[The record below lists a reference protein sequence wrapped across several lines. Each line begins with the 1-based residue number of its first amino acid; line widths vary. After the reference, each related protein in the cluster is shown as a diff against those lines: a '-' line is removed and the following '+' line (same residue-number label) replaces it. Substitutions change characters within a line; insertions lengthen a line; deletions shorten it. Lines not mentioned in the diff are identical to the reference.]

1 MESSTVRGSIGD
13 SMRTIMFGIAL
24 LVVLMCCTLFFAQG
38 PLPGPGIGNPLGPM
52 VSGTDFSGSYRWLNH
67 QDSSLFTA
75 SGDIADWGG
84 IPLNDAAR
92 LYALSWP
99 ASRQTVKQQQCM
111 GYVPPYTWMSP
122 GNHRIWEE
130 RDPFTQRLIT
140 IHYWGQIAQVDRTI
154 YMDGRPH
161 PPAYA
166 PHTFAG
172 FSTGKFDGNILTID
186 TTHIKR
192 GWIRANGVPQ
202 SDAATVTEHL
212 IRHGDTITVFAVI
225 NDPVYLSEPA
235 SKTSLLVRQAIAPDA
250 WLYACDDSEQILGRK
265 NDYVPSHLFGQ
276 NPFYREY
283 AEKNN
288 VPLLGAFGGRE
299 TMSPDFLAAVKDS
312 TASEAAAKAKMVPSS
327 APQSSR
333 APDPTPN
340 DGNIHVFHVAGS
352 VYLLA
357 GDGANIAV
365 QVGPQGALVVDTG
378 AGKLSDKVLAEIAK
392 LSSKPIQFIV
402 NTSFH
407 ADHVGGNKKLQ
418 AAGTDPSLTGSF
430 FSNQFADAGQ
440 GATVIGHQNVQT
452 RMQQQKM
459 DTPPSDTYLED
470 RRRKYHNE
478 EAVEIFPQ
486 PNAITDGDSVVH
498 FRRSDVIVAG
508 DIFTTTQYPFI
519 DVKNGGSIQGE
530 IRALNFILDKTVY
543 QHDEDGGTWII
554 PGHGRITN
562 EWEVAEYRDML
573 VIVRDRVQAMI
584 TNGATLEQAKSA
596 RLTADFDPRFGATS
610 GPWTTDMFIEAV
622 YTTLKNPPPT
632 AN

>member
-1 MESSTVRGSIGD
+1 
-13 SMRTIMFGIAL
+13 MRTITFGFAIVIFL
-24 LVVLMCCTLFFAQG
+24 LCSAIFFGQA
-38 PLPGPGIGNPLGPM
+38 PAPASGIGNPLGPM

-67 QDSSLFTA
+67 QDATLFTA
-75 SGDIADWGG
+75 AGAIADWGG

-92 LYALSWP
+92 LYALSWS
-99 ASRQTVKQQQCM
+99 ASRLTVKQHQCM

-130 RDPFTQRLIT
+130 RDPFTQRLVAIR
-140 IHYWGQIAQVDRTI
+140 YWGQIAQVDRTI

-172 FSTGKFDGNILTID
+172 FSTGTFEGNILTVT

-192 GWIRANGVPQ
+192 GWLRANGAPQ

-212 IRHGDTITVFAVI
+212 IRHGDTVTILAVV
-225 NDPVYLSEPA
+225 NDPVYLSEPM
-235 SKTSLLVRQAIAPDA
+235 SKTSVLFRQPIAPDA
-250 WLYACDDSEQILGRK
+250 WLYACDDSEQIVGRK

-276 NPFYREY
+276 NPFVLEY
-283 AEKNN
+283 AEKNK
-288 VPLLGAFGGRE
+288 VPLLGSFGGRE
-299 TMSPDFLAAVKDS
+299 TLYPEFLAAAKD
-312 TASEAAAKAKMVPSS
+312 TAAAEATAKAKMVPSG
-327 APQSSR
+327 PQQSSR
-333 APDPTPN
+333 APDPIPN
-340 DGNIHVFHVAGS
+340 DGKIHVFHVAGN
-352 VYLLA
+352 VYMLA

-378 AGKLSDKVLAEIAK
+378 AGKLSDQIVAEIGK

-418 AAGTDPSLTGSF
+418 AAGADPSLTGSF

-452 RMQQQKM
+452 RMQEQKPPL

-470 RRRKYHNE
+470 RRRKYHND
-478 EAVEIFPQ
+478 EAVEIFPM
-486 PNAITDGDSVVH
+486 PNASTDGDSIVH

-519 DVKNGGSIQGE
+519 DVRNGGSLQGE
-530 IRALNFILDKTVY
+530 IRALNFILDRTLY

-554 PGHGRITN
+554 PGHGRVTN
-562 EWEVAEYRDML
+562 EWEIAEYRDML
-573 VIVRDRVQAMI
+573 VIIRDRVQAMI
-584 TNGATLEQAKSA
+584 KNGATLDQVKTA
-596 RLTADFDPRFGATS
+596 RLTADFDVRFGQTT
-610 GPWTTDMFIEAV
+610 GPWTTDMFVEAV
-622 YTTLKNPPPT
+622 YTTLKNPPQSAT
-632 AN
+632 AK

>member
-1 MESSTVRGSIGD
+1 
-13 SMRTIMFGIAL
+13 MRTITFGIAL
-24 LVVLMCCTLFFAQG
+24 FALLVSSVIFLGQAPATS
-38 PLPGPGIGNPLGPM
+38 PGIGNPLGPM
-52 VSGTDFSGSYRWLNH
+52 VSGTDFSGSWRWLNH
-67 QDSSLFTA
+67 QDAPLFTA
-75 SGDIADWGG
+75 AGDIADWGG

-92 LYALSWP
+92 LYALSWQ

-130 RDPFTQRLIT
+130 RDPFTQRLAAIR
-140 IHYWGQIAQVDRTI
+140 YWGQIAQVDRTI

-172 FSTGKFDGNILTID
+172 FSTGKFEGNILTVT

-192 GWIRANGVPQ
+192 GWLRANGAPQ

-212 IRHGDTITVFAVI
+212 IRHGDTVTILAAVE
-225 NDPVYLSEPA
+225 DPVYLSEPMT
-235 SKTSLLVRQAIAPDA
+235 KTSLLFRQPLAPDA
-250 WLYACDDSEQILGRK
+250 WLYACDDSEQIPGRK
-265 NDYVPSHLFGQ
+265 NEYVPSHLFGQ
-276 NPFYREY
+276 NPFVREY
-283 AEKNN
+283 ADKNR

-299 TMSPDFLAAVKDS
+299 TMYPEFLDAVKTNTGAEAAVK
-312 TASEAAAKAKMVPSS
+312 AKMLPSGQQQ
-327 APQSSR
+327 ASR

-352 VYLLA
+352 VYMLA

-365 QVGPQGALVVDTG
+365 QVGPQGGLVVDTG
-378 AGKLSDKVLAEIAK
+378 AGKLSDKVIAEIGK

-418 AAGTDPSLTGSF
+418 AAGADPSLTGSF

-452 RMQQQKM
+452 RMEKQNPAL
-459 DTPPSDTYLED
+459 DTPPSDTYSED

-478 EAVEIFPQ
+478 ESVEIFPM
-486 PNAITDGDSVVH
+486 PNAITDGDSIVH
-498 FRRSDVIVAG
+498 FRRSDVMVAG

-519 DVKNGGSIQGE
+519 DTRNGGSLQGE
-530 IRALNFILDKTVY
+530 IQALNFILDRTLY
-543 QHDEDGGTWII
+543 QHDEDGGTLII
-554 PGHGRITN
+554 PGHGRVTN

-573 VIVRDRVQAMI
+573 VIFRDRVQSMI
-584 TNGATLEQAKSA
+584 KAGATLEQVKAA
-596 RLTADFDPRFGATS
+596 RPTADFDVRFGATS
-610 GPWTTDMFIEAV
+610 GPWTTDMFVEAL
-622 YTTLKNPPPT
+622 YTSLKNPVK
-632 AN
+632 

>member
-1 MESSTVRGSIGD
+1 
-13 SMRTIMFGIAL
+13 MRTITFSSVLLAL
-24 LVVLMCCTLFFAQG
+24 FAFSLTMSGQVS
-38 PLPGPGIGNPLGPM
+38 PPSPGTANPLGPL

-67 QDSSLFTA
+67 QDASLFTA
-75 SGDIADWGG
+75 AGDIADWGG

-122 GNHRIWEE
+122 GNHRISEE
-130 RDPFTQRLIT
+130 RDPFTQRLVA

-166 PHTFAG
+166 PHTFPG
-172 FSTGKFDGNILTID
+172 FSTGKFEGNILTIT

-212 IRHGDTITVFAVI
+212 IRHGDVVTVFAVV
-225 NDPVYLSEPA
+225 NDPVYLSEPM
-235 SKTSLLVRQAIAPDA
+235 SKTSLLVRQAIAPDS

-276 NPFYREY
+276 NPYVREY
-283 AEKNN
+283 ADKNK

-299 TMSPDFLAAVKDS
+299 TLYPEFLGAVKD
-312 TASEAAAKAKMVPSS
+312 TAAAESAAKAKMLP
-327 APQSSR
+327 AGPPQTNR
-333 APDPTPN
+333 APDPTQT
-340 DGNIHVFHVAGS
+340 DGNIHVFPVAGS
-352 VYLLA
+352 VYLLN

-365 QVGPQGALVVDTG
+365 QVGPQGAMVVDTG
-378 AGKLSDKVLAEIAK
+378 AGKLSDKVIAEIGR
-392 LSSKPIQFIV
+392 LSPKPIQFIV

-407 ADHVGGNKKLQ
+407 TDHVGGNKKLQ
-418 AAGTDPSLTGSF
+418 AAGADPSLTGSF

-440 GATVIGHQNVQT
+440 GATVIGQQNVQT
-452 RMQQQKM
+452 RMQEQKPAM
-459 DTPPSDTYLED
+459 EAPPSDTYLED

-478 EAVEIFPQ
+478 EPVEIFPM
-486 PNAITDGDSVVH
+486 PNAITDGDSIVL
-498 FRRSDVIVAG
+498 FRRSDVIVTG

-519 DVKNGGSIQGE
+519 DLKNGGSLQGE
-530 IRALNFILDKTVY
+530 IRALNFILDRTVY
-543 QHDEDGGTWII
+543 QHDEDGGTLII
-554 PGHGRITN
+554 PGHGRVTN

-573 VIVRDRVQAMI
+573 VIIRDRVQALI
-584 TNGATLEQAKSA
+584 KSGATVEQVKAA
-596 RLTADFDPRFGATS
+596 RVTADFDPRFGATTGS
-610 GPWTTDMFIEAV
+610 WTTDTFVEAV
-622 YTTLKNPPPT
+622 YASLKNPPRS

>member
-1 MESSTVRGSIGD
+1 
-13 SMRTIMFGIAL
+13 MRTLTFGVAL
-24 LVVLMCCTLFFAQG
+24 LILFVCSASFLGQNPA
-38 PLPGPGIGNPLGPM
+38 PGAGNGSPLGPLI
-52 VSGTDFSGSYRWLNH
+52 SGMDLSGSYRWLNQ
-67 QDSSLFTA
+67 QDAGLFTA
-75 SGDIADWGG
+75 AGDIADWGG

-111 GYVPPYTWMSP
+111 GYIPPYTWMSP

-130 RDPFTQRLIT
+130 RDPFTQRLVA

-166 PHTFAG
+166 PHTFPG
-172 FSTGKFDGNILTID
+172 FSTGKFDGNILTIT
-186 TTHIKR
+186 TTHVKR
-192 GWIRANGVPQ
+192 GWVRANGVPQ

-212 IRHGDTITVFAVI
+212 IRHGDTITVFSVVD
-225 NDPVYLSEPA
+225 DPVYSSEPM
-235 SKTSLLVRQAIAPDA
+235 SKTVLMARQTIAPDA

-265 NDYVPSHLFGQ
+265 NDYVPSLLFGQ
-276 NPFYREY
+276 NPYYREY
-283 AEKNN
+283 ADKNK
-288 VPLLGAFGGRE
+288 VPLLGAFGGPE
-299 TMSPDFLAAVKDS
+299 TMYPELFAAVKD
-312 TASEAAAKAKMVPSS
+312 TAASETAAKSKMTP
-327 APQSSR
+327 AGPPQSSR
-333 APDPTPN
+333 APDPTPT
-340 DGNIHVFHVAGS
+340 DGNIHVYHVAGN
-352 VYLLA
+352 VYMLA

-365 QVGPQGALVVDTG
+365 QVGPQGAMVVDTG
-378 AGKLSDKVLAEIAK
+378 TGKLSEKVIAEVAK
-392 LSSKPIQFIV
+392 LSPKPIQFIV

-418 AAGTDPSLTGSF
+418 AAGADPSLTGSF

-440 GATVIGHQNVQT
+440 GATVIGQQNVQT
-452 RMQQQKM
+452 RMQEQKPPM

-478 EAVEIFPQ
+478 EPVEMFPM

-498 FRRSDVIVAG
+498 FRKSDVIVAG

-519 DVKNGGSIQGE
+519 DVKNGGSLQGE

-543 QHDEDGGTWII
+543 AHDEDGGTLII
-554 PGHGRITN
+554 PGHGRVTN

-573 VIVRDRVQAMI
+573 VIIRDRVQAMI
-584 TNGATLEQAKSA
+584 KNNATLEQVKSA
-596 RLTADFDPRFGATS
+596 RLTADFDPRFGRTTGA
-610 GPWTTDMFIEAV
+610 WTTEMFVEAV
-622 YTTLKNPPPT
+622 YTSLKNPPRN

>member
-1 MESSTVRGSIGD
+1 MRSI
-13 SMRTIMFGIAL
+13 TFGIAL
-24 LVVLMCCTLFFAQG
+24 PALLACCAIFFGQA
-38 PLPGPGIGNPLGPM
+38 PTPSPGIGNPLGPM
-52 VSGTDFSGSYRWLNH
+52 VSGMDFSGSYRWLNH
-67 QDSSLFTA
+67 QDAGLFTA
-75 SGDIADWGG
+75 AGDIADWGG
-84 IPLNDAAR
+84 MPLNDAAR
-92 LYALSWP
+92 LYALSWS

-130 RDPFTQRLIT
+130 RDPFTQRLVA

-172 FSTGKFDGNILTID
+172 FSTGKFEGNVLTIT

-212 IRHGDTITVFAVI
+212 IRHGDIVTVFAVVD
-225 NDPVYLSEPA
+225 DPVYLSEPM

-265 NDYVPSHLFGQ
+265 NDDVPSYLFGQ
-276 NPFYREY
+276 NPYYREY
-283 AEKNN
+283 ADKNK
-288 VPLLGAFGGRE
+288 VPLLGAFGGRDTVYPE
-299 TMSPDFLAAVKDS
+299 FLFTAKDAAR
-312 TASEAAAKAKMVPSS
+312 AEAAARAKMFPSGP
-327 APQSSR
+327 PQPSR
-333 APDPTPN
+333 ALDPTPN

-352 VYLLA
+352 VYMLT

-365 QVGPQGALVVDTG
+365 QVGPQGAFVVDTG
-378 AGKLSDKVLAEIAK
+378 TGKLSEKVIAEIAK

-418 AAGTDPSLTGSF
+418 ASGADPSLTGSF

-440 GATVIGHQNVQT
+440 GATVIGHQNVQN
-452 RMQQQKM
+452 RMLAHKPPL
-459 DTPPSDTYLED
+459 DAPPSDTYFED

-478 EAVEIFPQ
+478 EAVEIFPV
-486 PNAITDGDSVVH
+486 PDAVTDGDSVVH
-498 FRRSDVIVAG
+498 FRRSDVIVTG
-508 DIFTTTQYPFI
+508 DVFTTTQYPFI
-519 DVKNGGSIQGE
+519 DVKNGGSLQGE
-530 IRALNFILDKTVY
+530 IRALNFILDRTVY
-543 QHDEDGGTWII
+543 QHDEDGGTLII
-554 PGHGRITN
+554 PGHGRVTN

-573 VIVRDRVQAMI
+573 VIIRDRVQAMI
-584 TNGATLEQAKSA
+584 KNGATLEQVKEA
-596 RLTADFDPRFGATS
+596 RLTADFDPRFGATT
-610 GPWTTDMFIEAV
+610 GPWTSDMFVEAV
-622 YTTLKNPPPT
+622 YTSLKNPPRS
-632 AN
+632 AH

>member
-1 MESSTVRGSIGD
+1 
-13 SMRTIMFGIAL
+13 MRTITLGIAL
-24 LVVLMCCTLFFAQG
+24 FALLVSSVIFLGQA
-38 PLPGPGIGNPLGPM
+38 PAPNPGLGNPLGPM
-52 VSGTDFSGSYRWLNH
+52 VSGTDFSGSWRWLNH
-67 QDSSLFTA
+67 QDAPLFTA
-75 SGDIADWGG
+75 AGDIADWGG

-92 LYALSWP
+92 LYALSWQ
-99 ASRQTVKQQQCM
+99 ASRQTLKQQQCM

-130 RDPFTQRLIT
+130 RDPITQRLTAIR
-140 IHYWGQIAQVDRTI
+140 YWGQIAQVDRTV

-172 FSTGKFDGNILTID
+172 FSTGKFEGNILTVT

-192 GWIRANGVPQ
+192 GWLRANGAPQ

-212 IRHGDTITVFAVI
+212 IRHGDTVTILAVV
-225 NDPVYLSEPA
+225 NDPVYLSEPMT
-235 SKTSLLVRQAIAPDA
+235 KTSLMFRQPVAPDA
-250 WLYACDDSEQILGRK
+250 WLYACDDSEQIPGRK
-265 NDYVPSHLFGQ
+265 NEYVPNHLFGQ
-276 NPFYREY
+276 NPFVREY
-283 AEKNN
+283 ADKNR

-299 TMSPDFLAAVKDS
+299 TLYPEFLAAVKDN
-312 TASEAAAKAKMVPSS
+312 TAAEAAAKAKMFPSG
-327 APQSSR
+327 PQQTNR

-340 DGNIHVFHVAGS
+340 DGNIHVFHVAGG
-352 VYLLA
+352 VYMLA

-378 AGKLSDKVLAEIAK
+378 AGKLSDKVLAEIGK

-418 AAGTDPSLTGSF
+418 AAGADPSLTGSF
-430 FSNQFADAGQ
+430 FSNQFTDAGQ
-440 GATVIGHQNVQT
+440 GATVIGHLNVQT
-452 RMQQQKM
+452 RMQEQKPPL

-470 RRRKYHNE
+470 RRRKYHNDE
-478 EAVEIFPQ
+478 SVEIFPM
-486 PNAITDGDSVVH
+486 PDAITDGDSIVH

-519 DVKNGGSIQGE
+519 DTKNGGSLQGE
-530 IRALNFILDKTVY
+530 IQALNFILDRTLY
-543 QHDEDGGTWII
+543 QHDEDGGTLIV
-554 PGHGRITN
+554 PGHGRVTN

-573 VIVRDRVQAMI
+573 VIFRDRVQSMI
-584 TNGATLEQAKSA
+584 KAGATLEQVKAA
-596 RLTADFDPRFGATS
+596 RPTADFDVRFGATS
-610 GPWTTDMFIEAV
+610 GPWTTDVFVEAV
-622 YTTLKNPPPT
+622 YTSLKNP
-632 AN
+632 AK

>member
-1 MESSTVRGSIGD
+1 
-13 SMRTIMFGIAL
+13 MRTITFSIVLVAL
-24 LVVLMCCTLFFAQG
+24 FAFSLTLFGQVSA
-38 PLPGPGIGNPLGPM
+38 PSPGVGIPLGPL

-67 QDSSLFTA
+67 QDAGLFTA
-75 SGDIADWGG
+75 AGDIADWGG

-111 GYVPPYTWMSP
+111 GYIPPYTWMSP

-130 RDPFTQRLIT
+130 RDPATQRLVA

-166 PHTFAG
+166 PHTFPG
-172 FSTGKFDGNILTID
+172 FSTGKFEENILTIT

-212 IRHGDTITVFAVI
+212 IRHGDVVTVFSVV
-225 NDPVYLSEPA
+225 NDPVYLSEPM
-235 SKTSLLVRQAIAPDA
+235 SKTSLVVRQAIAPDA

-276 NPFYREY
+276 NPFALEY
-283 AEKNN
+283 AEKNKLS
-288 VPLLGAFGGRE
+288 LLGAFGGRE
-299 TMSPDFLAAVKDS
+299 TIYPEFLGAVKD
-312 TASEAAAKAKMVPSS
+312 TAAAQAAAKAKMLPSG
-327 APQSSR
+327 PQQNSR

-340 DGNIHVFHVAGS
+340 DGNIHVFRVAGG

-365 QVGPQGALVVDTG
+365 QVGPQGAMVVDTG
-378 AGKLSDKVLAEIAK
+378 AGKLSEKVIAEIAK

-407 ADHVGGNKKLQ
+407 SDHVGGNKKLQ
-418 AAGTDPSLTGSF
+418 AVGADPSLTGSF

-440 GATVIGHQNVQT
+440 GATILGQQNVQT
-452 RMQQQKM
+452 RMQEQKPPM
-459 DTPPSDTYLED
+459 EAPPSDTYLED

-478 EAVEIFPQ
+478 EAVEIFPM

-498 FRRSDVIVAG
+498 FRRSDVIVTG

-519 DVKNGGSIQGE
+519 DLKNGGSLQGE
-530 IRALNFILDKTVY
+530 IRALNFILDRTVY
-543 QHDEDGGTWII
+543 RNDEDGGTLII
-554 PGHGRITN
+554 PGHGRVTN

-573 VIVRDRVQAMI
+573 VIIRDRVQAMLK
-584 TNGATLEQAKSA
+584 NGASLEQVKAA
-596 RLTADFDPRFGATS
+596 RPTADFDPRFGATT
-610 GPWTTDMFIEAV
+610 GPWTTDAFIEAV
-622 YTTLKNPPPT
+622 YVSLKNPPRS

>member
-1 MESSTVRGSIGD
+1 
-13 SMRTIMFGIAL
+13 MRTMMFGIAL
-24 LVVLMCCTLFFAQG
+24 LVLLVSSVIFLGQA
-38 PLPGPGIGNPLGPM
+38 PASSPGIGNPLGPM
-52 VSGTDFSGSYRWLNH
+52 VSGTDFSGSWRWLNH
-67 QDSSLFTA
+67 QDAPLFTA
-75 SGDIADWGG
+75 AGDIADWGG

-92 LYALSWP
+92 LYALSWQ
-99 ASRQTVKQQQCM
+99 ASRQVVKQQQCM

-130 RDPFTQRLIT
+130 RDPMTQRLVAIR
-140 IHYWGQIAQVDRTI
+140 YWGQIAQVDRTI

-172 FSTGKFDGNILTID
+172 FSTGKFEGNVLTVT

-192 GWIRANGVPQ
+192 GWLRANGAPQ

-212 IRHGDTITVFAVI
+212 IRHGDTVTILAVV
-225 NDPVYLSEPA
+225 NDAVYLSEPMT
-235 SKTSLLVRQAIAPDA
+235 KTSLLFRQPIAPDA
-250 WLYACDDSEQILGRK
+250 WLYACDDSEQIPGRK
-265 NDYVPSHLFGQ
+265 NDYIPSHLFGQ
-276 NPFYREY
+276 NPFIREY
-283 AEKNN
+283 ADKNR

-299 TMSPDFLAAVKDS
+299 TLYPEFLSAVKDNAAAE
-312 TASEAAAKAKMVPSS
+312 TAAKAKMLPSG
-327 APQSSR
+327 PQQASR

-340 DGNIHVFHVAGS
+340 DGNTHVFHVAGN
-352 VYLLA
+352 VYMLA

-407 ADHVGGNKKLQ
+407 ADHVGGNKRLQ
-418 AAGTDPSLTGSF
+418 AAGADPSLTGSF

-440 GATVIGHQNVQT
+440 GATVIGHQNIQT
-452 RMQQQKM
+452 RMQEQRPPLEA
-459 DTPPSDTYLED
+459 PPSDTYIED
-470 RRRKYHNE
+470 RRRKYHNDE
-478 EAVEIFPQ
+478 SVEIFPM
-486 PNAITDGDSVVH
+486 PNAITDGDSIVH

-519 DVKNGGSIQGE
+519 DTKNGGSVQGE
-530 IRALNFILDKTVY
+530 IQALNFILDRTVY
-543 QHDEDGGTWII
+543 QHDEDGGTMII
-554 PGHGRITN
+554 PGHGRVTN

-573 VIVRDRVQAMI
+573 VIVSDRVQSMI
-584 TNGATLEQAKSA
+584 KAGATLEQVKAA
-596 RLTADFDPRFGATS
+596 RPTADFDVRFGATS
-610 GPWTTDMFIEAV
+610 GPWTTDMFVEAV
-622 YTTLKNPPPT
+622 YTSLKNPPK
-632 AN
+632 